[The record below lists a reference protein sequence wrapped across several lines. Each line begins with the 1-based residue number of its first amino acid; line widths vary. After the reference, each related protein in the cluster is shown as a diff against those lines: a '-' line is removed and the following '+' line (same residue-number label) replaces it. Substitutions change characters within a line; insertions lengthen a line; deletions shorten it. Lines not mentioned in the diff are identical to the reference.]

1 MIARHGLSL
10 PLRDPRCLGN
20 FTLPEWSLLL
30 RQARPSGLIARL
42 AWRIEEA
49 GMLEAVPE
57 PVRPHL
63 AAECVLAAKHERDV
77 RFEVRCLS
85 EALAPLG
92 IPLVLLKGAA
102 YVMAA
107 LPPAR
112 GRLFRDIDI
121 LVPRAEIGRVE
132 ETLARHGWALSPMSA
147 YDERYY
153 RRWMHEIPPMIHVE
167 RRTTVDVHHTIVPE
181 TTGLALDA
189 AKLFAAAR
197 PIDGTRALHVL
208 SPADMTLHSATHLF
222 NEGDFRHGLRDL
234 DDIDRLLRHFGTDP
248 DFWPRLAARAVE
260 LDLRR
265 PLYYAL
271 RYGAALLGT
280 PVPPPLREAAQ
291 LAPPATPLQTLMDR
305 LFDHALRA
313 NHASCRT
320 LSSPLALWL
329 LYVRAHYLRLPPHLL
344 LPHLLRKAYMRWFE
358 RD

>member
-1 MIARHGLSL
+1 
-10 PLRDPRCLGN
+10 
-20 FTLPEWSLLL
+20 LL
-30 RQARPSGLIARL
+30 RQARPSGLLARL

-49 GMLEAVPE
+49 GMLDAVPE
-57 PVRPHL
+57 RVRPHL
-63 AAECVLAAKHERDV
+63 AAERILAAKHERDV
-77 RFEVRCLS
+77 RFEVLCLC

-112 GRLFRDIDI
+112 GRLFNDIDI

-132 ETLARHGWALSPMSA
+132 ESLTRRGWAIPQMST
-147 YDERYY
+147 YDDRYY

-167 RRTTVDVHHTIVPE
+167 RQTTVDVHHTIVPE
-181 TTGLALDA
+181 TARLALDA

-208 SPADMTLHSATHLF
+208 SPEDMTLHSATHLF
-222 NEGDFRHGLRDL
+222 NEGEFRHGLRDL
-234 DDIDRLLRHFGTDP
+234 DDIDRLLRYFGSDP
-248 DFWPRLAARAVE
+248 DFWPRLVARAVE
-260 LDLRR
+260 LVLRR

-280 PVPPPLREAAQ
+280 PVPPTLRETVQLPPPASPLRA
-291 LAPPATPLQTLMDR
+291 LMDR
-305 LFDHALRA
+305 LFNHALRA

-329 LYVRAHYLRLPPHLL
+329 LYVRAHYLRLPPYLL
-344 LPHLLRKAYMRWFE
+344 LPHLLRKAYMRLF
-358 RD
+358 RSD